1 MVFCLVYIC
10 IIIMIDTRKNRDYT
24 KRILK
29 ICKEKE
35 SELFKHVTEQQVL
48 TVLNYVTKNICLSML
63 KRFDIYIQNF
73 MSIYFDK
80 NIAALKQLRKKN
92 YENKLRNQREIQRI
106 LDETG

>member
-10 IIIMIDTRKNRDYT
+10 TYIMLDTRKNRDYT

-35 SELFKHVTEQQVL
+35 PELFKHITEQQVL

-63 KRFDIYIQNF
+63 KRFDIYINNF
-73 MSIYFDK
+73 MSIFFDK
-80 NIAALKQLRKKN
+80 NIAGLKQLRKKN
-92 YENKLRNQREIQRI
+92 YEDKLKNQREIQKI